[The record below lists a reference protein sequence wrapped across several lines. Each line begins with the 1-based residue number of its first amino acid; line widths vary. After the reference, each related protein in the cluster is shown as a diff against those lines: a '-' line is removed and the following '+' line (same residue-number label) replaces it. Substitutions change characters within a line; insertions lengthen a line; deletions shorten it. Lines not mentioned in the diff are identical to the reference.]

1 LGEITVDALIASV
14 RQIFHDDHEEMRR
27 IVIGRDADV
36 LNWHPGSDTN
46 SITALVAHSLDAERH
61 LLATLVGIEMERDR
75 DAQFELRVSGP
86 DELLAL
92 VDPIEREVDG
102 YLDRLDGARLT
113 SSITRR
119 GRTHEGSWWLLHVIE
134 HSREHIGQAT
144 LTLQLYEQSRRD
156 SA

>member
-1 LGEITVDALIASV
+1 LGEIRVDALLASV
-14 RQIFHDDHEEMRR
+14 RQILHDGHQEMRQ
-27 IVIGRDADV
+27 IATGRDSDV
-36 LNWHPGSDTN
+36 LNWRPGSDTN
-46 SITALVAHSLDAERH
+46 SIVALVAHALDAERY
-61 LLATLVGIEMERDR
+61 LLATVAGIDIERNR
-75 DAQFELRVSGP
+75 DAQFELRVSDS

-92 VDPIEREVDG
+92 IDPIEREVDG

-113 SSITRR
+113 SSITRP
-119 GRTHEGSWWLLHVIE
+119 GRTREGFWWLLHAIE